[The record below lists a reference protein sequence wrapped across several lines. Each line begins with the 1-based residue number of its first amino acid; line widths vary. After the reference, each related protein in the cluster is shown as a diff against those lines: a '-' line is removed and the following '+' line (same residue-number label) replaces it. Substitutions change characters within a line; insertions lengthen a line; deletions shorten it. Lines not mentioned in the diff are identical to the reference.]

1 MRLKRFL
8 ILWVTLSS
16 AAFSFADDFVY
27 DNLKY
32 ATNSDNSVTLV
43 DGKGANGDVIIP
55 SDVRNKN
62 KVYVVTA
69 IEHNAFEGNNAITAV
84 TIPSSV
90 STIGYSAFNG
100 CKGLRRVMD
109 ASRVTEMQGF
119 EYTDCT
125 NLTSVTLSGTLQKI
139 GYRSFAGSALAHLV
153 LPASMREIGSSA
165 FEDCHQLRNVQF
177 NTGLQNIKDH
187 TFKNSGLVSLEFS
200 NDLKEIGEWA
210 FEGCVSLKA
219 VQIPPSV
226 TSLGMGAFYHCT
238 ALESVVIPTTLTNF
252 NDRTFNG
259 CRNLS
264 AVYYLGSS
272 CPSLGQYTFADVS
285 GTFGF
290 YVKPSALSALQGI
303 SFISDKVKD
312 SFPYQQSSKYTTFS
326 RSFDI
331 DFTTA
336 TGLKAYIAKESNGR
350 TSVSL
355 IPITTASAGTGLI
368 IEAVPNTVY
377 QLRLADNAAHYDDNA
392 LRVSTGETIST
403 TTLKL
408 REDITSRY
416 APVELTTDK
425 VRYEPESTVRF
436 TSKYLLPDNAKVRYL
451 HGNTVVKT
459 DEIGGKQSWSWK
471 VPAQNFTGYL
481 AEIYVTDGIAEQTLA
496 TIGVDVSTEWGRF
509 PRYGFVSHYGSDKTV
524 EQVKKEVDMLN
535 RYHMTGI
542 QFYDWQWQ
550 HHKLI
555 PEGASQWKDVGLRDV
570 FKSSI
575 ENYITKLHEVGSK
588 CMFYDLLYGVT
599 GNIVDGKPETP
610 ANLDGKDGVSSDWGW
625 IDLHANDKDG
635 YDLHQVQYPLGS
647 WPSIYVM
654 NPGNQDWVNY
664 LSKEIKKVY
673 QHLKFDGYHIDQL
686 GRQREAYYTNLQSK
700 TEDGQKVYTGGD
712 RRDTHDFEGYYA
724 NFINRMKSDSK
735 DKSLVMNAVSTFG
748 GPKIVGTGN
757 VEFGYNEMW
766 GADDY
771 LWNYRKIIQDNRR
784 NNGKNTFNTVF
795 AAYLH
800 CRNGNGGQFHTSS
813 ALFGNATIF
822 ALGGSRIELSGD
834 HMLFTEYFPDD
845 ARKMSDKLQKSII
858 HYYDFLVAYENYLRD
873 GNAETSVN
881 MTMDGVNVV
890 AWDLS
895 DPNPSVADAADQTIG
910 PKPYSVN
917 TYSTMKGNVTAIQL
931 LNYSNFSRDNFNIRD
946 IKETMPEPN
955 VLLNKKIVLDD
966 AAPVA
971 RIWVASP
978 DCFGGAPQEV
988 VFTQN
993 NGKVTFTLP
1002 SLEYWTMVVVEH
1014 GSKVDNSTGEVR
1026 NYILRGESFIEASN
1040 NTVPAGEAYLSFPAN
1055 IGKILQPLLPL
1066 VPVTAGITNV
1076 TDNGRDDYYTV
1087 SGIKVDKPVKGVY
1100 IHKGKKLIS
1109 K

>member
-43 DGKGANGDVIIP
+43 DGKSAKGDVIIP

-90 STIGYSAFNG
+90 STIGYSAFNS
-100 CKGLRRVMD
+100 CKNLRRVMD

-153 LPASMREIGSSA
+153 LPASMREVGSSA

-187 TFKNSGLVSLEFS
+187 AFKNSGLVSLELP
-200 NDLKEIGEWA
+200 NGIKEIGEWA
-210 FEGCVSLKA
+210 FEGCASLKA

-226 TSLGMGAFYHCT
+226 TSLGMGTFYYCT

-290 YVKPSALSALQGI
+290 YVKPSALPALQGI
-303 SFISDKVKD
+303 AFISDKVKD
-312 SFPYQQSSKYTTFS
+312 RFPYQQSSKYTTFS

-392 LRVSTGETIST
+392 LRVSTGETIGA

-481 AEIYVTDGIAEQTLA
+481 AEIYVADGIAEQTLA

-610 ANLDGKDGVSSDWGW
+610 ANLDGKDGISSDWGW
-625 IDLHANDKDG
+625 IDLHANDKGG

-686 GRQREAYYTNLQSK
+686 GRQREAYYVNLQSK

-735 DKSLVMNAVSTFG
+735 DKSLVMNAVSNFG
-748 GPKIVGTGN
+748 GAKIVGTNN

-766 GADDY
+766 SADDY

-800 CRNGNGGQFHTSS
+800 CRNGKEGQFRTSS

-834 HMLFTEYFPDD
+834 HMLYTEYFPDNK
-845 ARKMSDKLQKSII
+845 RKMPNKLQKSII

-881 MTMDGVNVV
+881 MTMEGVNVA
-890 AWDLS
+890 AWDFS
-895 DPNPSVADAADQTIG
+895 EPDPTKEKTEDQTIG

-955 VLLNKKIVLDD
+955 VLLNKKIVLYD

-971 RIWVASP
+971 RIWVARP
-978 DCFGGAPQEV
+978 DCFGGSPQEV

-1014 GSKVDNSTGEVR
+1014 GNKVDNSMAEVR

-1055 IGKILQPLLPL
+1055 IGKTLQPLLPL
-1066 VPVTAGITNV
+1066 VPVTAGITNI

-1087 SGIKVDKPVKGVY
+1087 SGIKVDKPAKGVY

>member
-43 DGKGANGDVIIP
+43 DGKGAKGDVIIP
-55 SDVRNKN
+55 SDVHYKN

-90 STIGYSAFNG
+90 STIGYSAFNS
-100 CKGLRRVMD
+100 CKSLRRVMD

-139 GYRSFAGSALAHLV
+139 GYRSFAGSTLAHLV

-187 TFKNSGLVSLEFS
+187 AFKNSGLVSLELP
-200 NDLKEIGEWA
+200 NDIKEIGEWA
-210 FEGCVSLKA
+210 FEGCASLKT

-226 TSLGMGAFYHCT
+226 TSLGMGAFYYCT

-290 YVKPSALSALQGI
+290 YVKPSALPALQGI
-303 SFISDKVKD
+303 AFISDKVKD

-392 LRVSTGETIST
+392 LRVSTGETIGA

-610 ANLDGKDGVSSDWGW
+610 ANLDGKDGISSDWGW
-625 IDLHANDKDG
+625 IDLHANDKGG

-686 GRQREAYYTNLQSK
+686 GRQREAYYVNLQSK

-735 DKSLVMNAVSTFG
+735 DKSLVMNAVSNFG
-748 GPKIVGTGN
+748 GAKIVGTNN

-766 GADDY
+766 SADDY

-800 CRNGNGGQFHTSS
+800 CRNGKEGQFRTSS

-834 HMLFTEYFPDD
+834 HMLYTEYFPDNK
-845 ARKMSDKLQKSII
+845 RKMPNKLQKSII

-881 MTMDGVNVV
+881 MTMEGVNVA
-890 AWDLS
+890 AWDFS
-895 DPNPSVADAADQTIG
+895 EPDPTKEKTEDQTIG

-1014 GSKVDNSTGEVR
+1014 GNKVDNSMAEVR

-1055 IGKILQPLLPL
+1055 IGKTLQPLLPL
-1066 VPVTAGITNV
+1066 VPVTAGITNI

-1087 SGIKVDKPVKGVY
+1087 SGIKVDKPAKGVY

>member
-43 DGKGANGDVIIP
+43 DGKGAKGDVIIP
-55 SDVRNKN
+55 SDVHYKN

-90 STIGYSAFNG
+90 STIGYSAFNS
-100 CKGLRRVMD
+100 CKSLRRVMD

-139 GYRSFAGSALAHLV
+139 GYRSFAGSTLAHLV

-187 TFKNSGLVSLEFS
+187 AFKNSGLVSLELP
-200 NDLKEIGEWA
+200 NGIKEIGEWA
-210 FEGCVSLKA
+210 FEGCASLKA

-226 TSLGMGAFYHCT
+226 TSLGMGTFYYCT

-290 YVKPSALSALQGI
+290 YVKPSALPALQGI
-303 SFISDKVKD
+303 AFISDKVKD
-312 SFPYQQSSKYTTFS
+312 RFPYQQSSKYTTFS

-392 LRVSTGETIST
+392 LRVSTGETIGA

-481 AEIYVTDGIAEQTLA
+481 AEIYVADGIAEQTLA

-610 ANLDGKDGVSSDWGW
+610 ANLDGKDGISSDWGW
-625 IDLHANDKDG
+625 IDLHANDKGG

-686 GRQREAYYTNLQSK
+686 GRQREAYYVNLQSK

-735 DKSLVMNAVSTFG
+735 DKSLVMNAVSNFG
-748 GPKIVGTGN
+748 GAKIVGTNN

-766 GADDY
+766 SADDY

-795 AAYLH
+795 AAYQH
-800 CRNGNGGQFHTSS
+800 CRNGKEGQFRTGS

-834 HMLFTEYFPDD
+834 HMLYTEYFPDNK
-845 ARKMSDKLQKSII
+845 RRMSNELQKSII

-881 MTMDGVNVV
+881 MTMEGVNVA
-890 AWDLS
+890 AWDFS
-895 DPNPSVADAADQTIG
+895 EPDPSKEKAEDQVIG

-917 TYSTMKGNVTAIQL
+917 TYSTTKGNVTAIQL

-966 AAPVA
+966 ATPVA

-993 NGKVTFTLP
+993 NGKVIFTLP

-1014 GSKVDNSTGEVR
+1014 GNKVDNSMAEVR

-1055 IGKILQPLLPL
+1055 IGKTLQPLLPL
-1066 VPVTAGITNV
+1066 VPVTAGITNI

-1087 SGIKVDKPVKGVY
+1087 SGIKVDKPAKGVY

>member
-1 MRLKRFL
+1 
-8 ILWVTLSS
+8 
-16 AAFSFADDFVY
+16 
-27 DNLKY
+27 
-32 ATNSDNSVTLV
+32 
-43 DGKGANGDVIIP
+43 
-55 SDVRNKN
+55 
-62 KVYVVTA
+62 
-69 IEHNAFEGNNAITAV
+69 
-84 TIPSSV
+84 
-90 STIGYSAFNG
+90 
-100 CKGLRRVMD
+100 MD

-125 NLTSVTLSGTLQKI
+125 NLTSVTLSGALQKI
-139 GYRSFAGSALAHLV
+139 GYRSFAGTALTRLV
-153 LPASMREIGSSA
+153 LPASMKEIGSSA

-187 TFKNSGLVSLEFS
+187 AFKNSGLVSLELP
-200 NDLKEIGEWA
+200 NDIKEIGEWA
-210 FEGCVSLKA
+210 FEGCASLKS
-219 VQIPPSV
+219 VQIPSSV
-226 TSLGMGAFYHCT
+226 TNLGMGAFYYCT

-290 YVKPSALSALQGI
+290 YVKPSALPALQGI
-303 SFISDKVKD
+303 AFVSDKVKD

-326 RSFDI
+326 RPFDV
-331 DFTTA
+331 DFTSA

-377 QLRLADNAAHYDDNA
+377 QLRMADKADHYDDNA
-392 LRVSTGETIST
+392 LRVSTGETISA

-425 VRYEPESTVRF
+425 VCYEPESTVRF
-436 TSKYLLPDNAKVRYL
+436 TSKYLLPANAKVRYL

-471 VPAQNFTGYL
+471 VPAQDFTGYL
-481 AEIYVTDGIAEQTLA
+481 AEIYVADGIAEQTLA

-542 QFYDWQWQ
+542 QFYDWQWK
-550 HHKLI
+550 HHI
-555 PEGASQWKDVGLRDV
+555 PFPQDSTKWKDIGLRDV
-570 FKSSI
+570 YKSSI
-575 ENYITKLHEVGSK
+575 ENYINQLHGAGSK
-588 CMFYDLLYGVT
+588 CMFYDLVYGVT
-599 GNIVDGKPETP
+599 GRVVNGKPETVD
-610 ANLDGKDGVSSDWGW
+610 NFDGHDGISSDWGW
-625 IDLHANDKDG
+625 IDLHEKKGGG
-635 YDLHQVQYPLGS
+635 YDLRQVQYPLGD

-664 LSKEIKKVY
+664 LSGSINKVY
-673 QHLKFDGYHIDQL
+673 QNLAFDGFHIDQL
-686 GRQREAYYTNLQSK
+686 GHQRDAYYVNLKSK
-700 TEDGQKVYTGGD
+700 KVNGQKVYTDGD
-712 RRDTHDFEGYYA
+712 RRDTHDFEGYFA
-724 NFINRMKSDSK
+724 NFINRMKANNHN
-735 DKSLVMNAVSTFG
+735 KSLVMNAVSTFG
-748 GPKIVGTGN
+748 GSKIVGTKN

-766 GADDY
+766 GDDDY

-881 MTMDGVNVV
+881 MTMDGVNVA

-895 DPNPSVADAADQTIG
+895 APNPSVADAADQTIG

-917 TYSTMKGNVTAIQL
+917 TYSTTKGNVTAIQL

-966 AAPVA
+966 ATPVA

-1014 GSKVDNSTGEVR
+1014 GSKMDNSTAEVR

-1055 IGKILQPLLPL
+1055 IGKTLQPSLPL
-1066 VPVTAGITNV
+1066 ISVITGITNV
-1076 TDNGRDDYYTV
+1076 TNNGRDDYYTV
-1087 SGIKVDKPVKGVY
+1087 SGVKVDKPMKGIY

>member
-90 STIGYSAFNG
+90 STIGYSAFNS
-100 CKGLRRVMD
+100 CKNLRRVMD

-187 TFKNSGLVSLEFS
+187 AFKNSGLVFLELP
-200 NDLKEIGEWA
+200 NDIKEIGEWA
-210 FEGCVSLKA
+210 FEGCASLKT

-226 TSLGMGAFYHCT
+226 TSLGMGAFYHCI

-481 AEIYVTDGIAEQTLA
+481 AEIYVADGIAEQTLA

-509 PRYGFVSHYGSDKTV
+509 PRYGFISHYGSDKTV

-800 CRNGNGGQFHTSS
+800 CRNGKEGQFRTSS

-1055 IGKILQPLLPL
+1055 IGKTLQPLLPL

>member
-43 DGKGANGDVIIP
+43 DGKGANGDIIIP

-90 STIGYSAFNG
+90 STIGYSAFNS
-100 CKGLRRVMD
+100 CKSLRRVMD

-187 TFKNSGLVSLEFS
+187 AFKNSGLVFLELP
-200 NDLKEIGEWA
+200 NDIKEIGEWA
-210 FEGCVSLKA
+210 FEGCASLKT

-226 TSLGMGAFYHCT
+226 TSLGMGAFYHCI

-355 IPITTASAGTGLI
+355 IPVTTASAGTGLI

-436 TSKYLLPDNAKVRYL
+436 TSKYLLPDNVKVRYL

-509 PRYGFVSHYGSDKTV
+509 PRYGFISHYGSDKTV

-800 CRNGNGGQFHTSS
+800 CRNGKEGQFRTSS

-881 MTMDGVNVV
+881 MTMEGVNVA
-890 AWDLS
+890 AWDFS
-895 DPNPSVADAADQTIG
+895 EPDPTKEKAEDQTIG

-1055 IGKILQPLLPL
+1055 IGKTLQPLLPL

>member
-90 STIGYSAFNG
+90 STIGYSAFNS
-100 CKGLRRVMD
+100 CKNLRRVMD

-187 TFKNSGLVSLEFS
+187 AFKNSGLVFLELP
-200 NDLKEIGEWA
+200 NDIKEIGEWA
-210 FEGCVSLKA
+210 FEGCASLKT

-226 TSLGMGAFYHCT
+226 TSLGMGAFYHCI

-272 CPSLGQYTFADVS
+272 CPSLGQNTFADVS
-285 GTFGF
+285 NDFGF
-290 YVKPSALSALQGI
+290 YVKPSALSVLQGI
-303 SFISDKVKD
+303 AYVSGKVKD

-481 AEIYVTDGIAEQTLA
+481 AEIYVADGIAEQTLA

-542 QFYDWQWQ
+542 QFYDWQWK
-550 HHKLI
+550 HHI
-555 PEGASQWKDVGLRDV
+555 PFPQDSTKWKDIGLRDV
-570 FKSSI
+570 YKSSI
-575 ENYITKLHEVGSK
+575 ENYINRLHGVGSK
-588 CMFYDLLYGVT
+588 CMFYDLVYGVT
-599 GNIVDGKPETP
+599 GRVVDGKPETVD
-610 ANLDGKDGVSSDWGW
+610 NFDGHDGISSDWGW
-625 IDLHANDKDG
+625 IDLHEKKGGG
-635 YDLHQVQYPLGS
+635 YDLRQVQYPLGA

-654 NPGNQDWVNY
+654 NPGNQNWVNY
-664 LSKEIKKVY
+664 LSGSINKVY
-673 QHLKFDGYHIDQL
+673 QNLAFDGFHIDQL
-686 GRQREAYYTNLQSK
+686 GHQRDAYYVNLKSK
-700 TEDGQKVYTGGD
+700 KVNGQKVYTDGD
-712 RRDTHDFEGYYA
+712 RRDTHDFEGYFA
-724 NFINRMKSDSK
+724 NFINCMKADNHN
-735 DKSLVMNAVSTFG
+735 KSLVMNAVSTFG
-748 GPKIVGTGN
+748 GSKIVGTKN

-766 GADDY
+766 SADDY

-800 CRNGNGGQFHTSS
+800 CRNGKEGQFRTSS

-834 HMLFTEYFPDD
+834 HMLYTEYFPDNK
-845 ARKMSDKLQKSII
+845 RKMPNKLQKSII

-1055 IGKILQPLLPL
+1055 IGKTLQPLLPL

>member
-16 AAFSFADDFVY
+16 AAFSFADDFVH

-43 DGKGANGDVIIP
+43 DGKRASGDVIIP
-55 SDVRNKN
+55 SDVHYKN
-62 KVYVVTA
+62 KVYVVTS

-90 STIGYSAFNG
+90 STIGYSAFNS
-100 CKGLRRVMD
+100 CKSLRRVMD

-125 NLTSVTLSGTLQKI
+125 NLTSVTLSGTLKKI
-139 GYRSFAGSALAHLV
+139 GYRSFAGTALTRLV

-165 FEDCHQLRNVQF
+165 FEDCHQLNSVEF
-177 NTGLQNIKDH
+177 NKGLQTIKDH
-187 TFKNSGLVSLEFS
+187 AFKNSGLVSLELP
-200 NDLKEIGEWA
+200 NDIKEIGEWA
-210 FEGCVSLKA
+210 FEGCTSLKA

-226 TSLGMGAFYHCT
+226 ISLGMGAFYYCT

-285 GTFGF
+285 STFGF
-290 YVKPSALSALQGI
+290 YVKPSALPALQGI
-303 SFISDKVKD
+303 AFISDKVKD

-355 IPITTASAGTGLI
+355 IPITKASAGTGLI

-392 LRVSTGETIST
+392 LRVSTGETVGA

-408 REDITSRY
+408 KEDITSLY

-436 TSKYLLPDNAKVRYL
+436 TSKYLLPANAKVRYL
-451 HGNTVVKT
+451 HGNTVIKT

-481 AEIYVTDGIAEQTLA
+481 AEIYVADGIAEQTLA
-496 TIGVDVSTEWGRF
+496 TIGIDVSTEWGRF
-509 PRYGFVSHYGSDKTV
+509 PRYGFVSHYGSDKTP

-542 QFYDWQWQ
+542 QFYDWQWK
-550 HHKLI
+550 HHI
-555 PEGASQWKDVGLRDV
+555 PYPQDSTKWKDIGLRNV
-570 FKSSI
+570 YKSSI
-575 ENYITKLHEVGSK
+575 ENYINQLHGVGSK
-588 CMFYDLLYGVT
+588 CMFYDLVYGVT
-599 GNIVDGKPETP
+599 GRMVNNKPETVD
-610 ANLDGKDGVSSDWGW
+610 NFDGHDGISSDWGW
-625 IDLHANDKDG
+625 IDLHEKKGGG
-635 YDLHQVQYPLGS
+635 YDLRQVQYPLGD

-664 LSKEIKKVY
+664 LSGSINKVY
-673 QHLKFDGYHIDQL
+673 QNLAFDGFHIDQL
-686 GRQREAYYTNLQSK
+686 GHQRDAYYVNLKSK
-700 TEDGQKVYTGGD
+700 KVNGQKVYTDGD
-712 RRDTHDFEGYYA
+712 RCNTNDFEGYFA
-724 NFINRMKSDSK
+724 NFINRMKADNH

-748 GPKIVGTGN
+748 GSKIVGTKN

-766 GADDY
+766 GDDDY

-881 MTMDGVNVV
+881 LTMDGVNVA

-895 DPNPSVADAADQTIG
+895 DPNSSIADAANQTIG
-910 PKPYSVN
+910 PKPYCVN
-917 TYSTMKGNVTAIQL
+917 TYSTKKGDVTAIQL
-931 LNYSNFSRDNFNIRD
+931 LNYSNVSRDNFNVRD
-946 IKETMPEPN
+946 LKETMPEPN

-966 AAPVA
+966 ATPVS

-988 VFTQN
+988 VFKQN

-1014 GSKVDNSTGEVR
+1014 GNKVDNSASEVR
-1026 NYILRGESFIEASN
+1026 NYVLRGESFQEASN
-1040 NTVPAGEAYLSFPAN
+1040 NTVPAGEAYLSFPAT
-1055 IGKILQPLLPL
+1055 IGKTLQPSLPL
-1066 VPVTAGITNV
+1066 IPVTAGITNV
-1076 TDNGRDDYYTV
+1076 IDNGRDDYYTV
-1087 SGIKVDKPVKGVY
+1087 SGIKVDHPVKGIY
-1100 IHKGKKLIS
+1100 IYKGKKLV
-1109 K
+1109 KK

>member
-43 DGKGANGDVIIP
+43 DGKGASGEIIIP
-55 SDVRNKN
+55 SEVRNNKN
-62 KVYVVTA
+62 VYTVTA
-69 IEHNAFEGNNAITAV
+69 IEHNAFERNNAITAV

-187 TFKNSGLVSLEFS
+187 AFKNSGLVSLEFS

-210 FEGCVSLKA
+210 FEGCASLKT

-226 TSLGMGAFYHCT
+226 TSLGMGAFYHCI

-285 GTFGF
+285 STFGF

-436 TSKYLLPDNAKVRYL
+436 TSKYLLPDNVKVRYL

-481 AEIYVTDGIAEQTLA
+481 AEIYATDGIAEQTLA

-509 PRYGFVSHYGSDKTV
+509 PRYGFISHYGSDKTV

-800 CRNGNGGQFHTSS
+800 CRNGKEGQFRTSS

-834 HMLFTEYFPDD
+834 HMLYTEYFPDNK
-845 ARKMSDKLQKSII
+845 RKMSNKLQKSII

-881 MTMDGVNVV
+881 MTMEGVNVA
-890 AWDLS
+890 AWDFS
-895 DPNPSVADAADQTIG
+895 EPDPTKEKAEDQTIG

-931 LNYSNFSRDNFNIRD
+931 LNYSNLSRDNFNIRD

-1055 IGKILQPLLPL
+1055 IGKTLQPLLPL

>member
-43 DGKGANGDVIIP
+43 DGKGASGEIIIP
-55 SDVRNKN
+55 SEVRNNKN
-62 KVYVVTA
+62 VYTVTA
-69 IEHNAFEGNNAITAV
+69 IEHNAFERNNAITAV

-187 TFKNSGLVSLEFS
+187 AFKNSGLVSLEFS

-210 FEGCVSLKA
+210 FEGCASLKT

-226 TSLGMGAFYHCT
+226 TSLGMGAFYHCI

-303 SFISDKVKD
+303 AFISDKVKD

-436 TSKYLLPDNAKVRYL
+436 TSKYLLPDNVKVRYL

-481 AEIYVTDGIAEQTLA
+481 AEIYVADGIAEQTLA

-509 PRYGFVSHYGSDKTV
+509 PRYGFISHYGSDKTV

-800 CRNGNGGQFHTSS
+800 CRNGNGGQFRTSS

-1055 IGKILQPLLPL
+1055 IGKTLQPLLPL

>member
-62 KVYVVTA
+62 KVYAVTA

-90 STIGYSAFNG
+90 STIGYSAFNS
-100 CKGLRRVMD
+100 CKSLRRVMD

-187 TFKNSGLVSLEFS
+187 AFKNSGLVSLEFS

-210 FEGCVSLKA
+210 FEGCASLKT

-226 TSLGMGAFYHCT
+226 TSLGMGAFYHCI

-303 SFISDKVKD
+303 AFISDKVKD

-436 TSKYLLPDNAKVRYL
+436 TSKYLLPDNVKVRYL

-481 AEIYVTDGIAEQTLA
+481 AEIYVADGIAEQTLA

-509 PRYGFVSHYGSDKTV
+509 PRYGFISHYGSDKTV

-766 GADDY
+766 GDDDY

-1055 IGKILQPLLPL
+1055 IGKTLQPLLPL

>member
-1 MRLKRFL
+1 MRLKRLL
-8 ILWVTLSS
+8 ILCVTLSS
-16 AAFSFADDFVY
+16 ASFSFADDFVY

-32 ATNSDNSVTLV
+32 TTTSDNSVTVV
-43 DGKGANGDVIIP
+43 DGKRASGEVIIP
-55 SDVRNKN
+55 FDVRNKN

-90 STIGYSAFNG
+90 STIGYSAFNS

-119 EYTDCT
+119 EYTDCS

-139 GYRSFAGSALAHLV
+139 GYRSFAGTALTRLV
-153 LPASMREIGSSA
+153 LPASVKEIGGEA
-165 FEDCHQLRNVQF
+165 FQDCHQLTNVEF
-177 NTGLQNIKDH
+177 NKGIQSIKDH
-187 TFKNSGLVSLEFS
+187 AFKNSGL
-200 NDLKEIGEWA
+200 A
-210 FEGCVSLKA
+210 FL
-219 VQIPPSV
+219 
-226 TSLGMGAFYHCT
+226 
-238 ALESVVIPTTLTNF
+238 ALPASTLSNF

-264 AVYYLGSS
+264 AVYYLGNS

-285 GTFGF
+285 DTFGF
-290 YVKPSALSALQGI
+290 YVKPSVLSALQGI
-303 SFISDKVKD
+303 AYVSDKVKD
-312 SFPYQQSSKYTTFS
+312 SFPYQQVSKYTTFS
-326 RSFDI
+326 RPFDV
-331 DFTTA
+331 DFTSA

-350 TSVSL
+350 TSVAL
-355 IPITTASAGTGLI
+355 APVTAVSAGTGLI
-368 IEAVPNTVY
+368 IEAVPNTIY
-377 QLRLADNAAHYDDNA
+377 QLRIADNAVYYDDNA
-392 LRVSTGETIST
+392 LRVSTGETVGA

-408 REDITSRY
+408 KEDITYLY

-425 VRYEPESTVRF
+425 VRYEPGNTVIF
-436 TSKYLLPDNAKVRYL
+436 TSKYVLPINAKVRYL
-451 HGNTVVKT
+451 HGNTIVKT
-459 DEIGGKQSWSWK
+459 DEIGGKQRWEWK
-471 VPAQNFTGYL
+471 VPVDNFTGYM
-481 AEIYVTDGIAEQTLA
+481 AEIYVADGIAEQTLA
-496 TIGVDVSTEWGRF
+496 TIGVDVSTKWGRF
-509 PRYGFVSHYGSDKTV
+509 PRYGFVSHYGSDKTP

-542 QFYDWQWQ
+542 QFYDWQWK
-550 HHKLI
+550 HHI
-555 PEGASQWKDVGLRDV
+555 PYPQDSTKWKDIGLRDV
-570 FKSSI
+570 YKSSI
-575 ENYITKLHEVGSK
+575 ENYINQLHGVGSK
-588 CMFYDLLYGVT
+588 CMFYDLVYGVT
-599 GNIVDGKPETP
+599 GRMVNNKPETVD
-610 ANLDGKDGVSSDWGW
+610 NFDGHDGISSDWGW
-625 IDLHANDKDG
+625 IDLHEKKGGG
-635 YDLHQVQYPLGS
+635 YDLRQVQYPLGA

-664 LSKEIKKVY
+664 LSGSINKVY
-673 QHLKFDGYHIDQL
+673 QNLRFDGFHIDQL
-686 GRQREAYYTNLQSK
+686 GHQRDAYYVNLKSK
-700 TEDGQKVYTGGD
+700 KVNGQKVYTDGD
-712 RRDTHDFEGYYA
+712 RRDTHDFEGYFA
-724 NFINRMKSDSK
+724 NFINRMKADNHN
-735 DKSLVMNAVSTFG
+735 KSLVMNAVSTFG
-748 GPKIVGTGN
+748 GSKIVGTKN

-766 GADDY
+766 GDDDY

-881 MTMDGVNVV
+881 MTMDGVNVA

-895 DPNPSVADAADQTIG
+895 DPNPSITDAAYQTIG
-910 PKPYSVN
+910 PKPYCVN
-917 TYSTMKGNVTAIQL
+917 TYSTKKGNMTAIQL
-931 LNYSNFSRDNFNIRD
+931 LNYSNVSRDNFNVRD
-946 IKETMPEPN
+946 LKETMPEPN

-966 AAPVA
+966 ATPVS

-988 VFTQN
+988 VFKQN
-993 NGKVTFTLP
+993 SGKVTFTLP

-1014 GSKVDNSTGEVR
+1014 GNKVDNSASEVR
-1026 NYILRGESFIEASN
+1026 NYVLRGESFQEASN
-1040 NTVPAGEAYLSFPAN
+1040 NTVPAGEAYLSFPAT
-1055 IGKILQPLLPL
+1055 IGKTLQPSLPL

-1076 TDNGRDDYYTV
+1076 IDNGRDDYYTV
-1087 SGIKVDKPVKGVY
+1087 SGIKVDHPVKGIY
-1100 IHKGKKLIS
+1100 IHKGKKLV
-1109 K
+1109 KK

>member
-55 SDVRNKN
+55 SDVHYKN

-90 STIGYSAFNG
+90 STIGYSAFNS
-100 CKGLRRVMD
+100 CKSLRRVMD

-153 LPASMREIGSSA
+153 LPASMREVGSSA

-187 TFKNSGLVSLEFS
+187 AFKNSGLVSLELP
-200 NDLKEIGEWA
+200 NGIKEIGEWA
-210 FEGCVSLKA
+210 FEGCASLKA

-226 TSLGMGAFYHCT
+226 TSLGMGTFYYCT

-290 YVKPSALSALQGI
+290 YVKPSALPALQGI
-303 SFISDKVKD
+303 AFISDKVKD
-312 SFPYQQSSKYTTFS
+312 RFPYQQSSKYTTFS

-392 LRVSTGETIST
+392 LRVSTGETIGA

-481 AEIYVTDGIAEQTLA
+481 AEIYVADGIAEQTLA

-610 ANLDGKDGVSSDWGW
+610 ANLDGKDGISSDWGW
-625 IDLHANDKDG
+625 IDLHANDKGG

-686 GRQREAYYTNLQSK
+686 GRQREAYYVNLQSK

-735 DKSLVMNAVSTFG
+735 DKSLVMNAVSNFG
-748 GPKIVGTGN
+748 GAKIVGTNN

-766 GADDY
+766 SADDY

-800 CRNGNGGQFHTSS
+800 CRNGKEGQFRTSS

-834 HMLFTEYFPDD
+834 HMLYTEYFPDNK
-845 ARKMSDKLQKSII
+845 RKMPNKLQKSII

-881 MTMDGVNVV
+881 MTMEGVNVA
-890 AWDLS
+890 AWDFS
-895 DPNPSVADAADQTIG
+895 EPDPTKEKTEDQTIG

-946 IKETMPEPN
+946 IKETMLEPN

-1014 GSKVDNSTGEVR
+1014 GNKVDNSMAEVR

-1055 IGKILQPLLPL
+1055 IGKTLQPLLPL
-1066 VPVTAGITNV
+1066 VPVTAGITNI

-1087 SGIKVDKPVKGVY
+1087 SGIKVDKPAKGVY

>member
-43 DGKGANGDVIIP
+43 DGKSAKGDVIIP

-90 STIGYSAFNG
+90 STIGYSAFNS
-100 CKGLRRVMD
+100 CKNLRRVMD

-153 LPASMREIGSSA
+153 LPASMREVGSSA

-187 TFKNSGLVSLEFS
+187 AFKNSGLVSLELP
-200 NDLKEIGEWA
+200 NGIKEIGEWA
-210 FEGCVSLKA
+210 FEGCASLKA

-226 TSLGMGAFYHCT
+226 TSLGMGTFYYCT

-290 YVKPSALSALQGI
+290 YVKPSALPALQGI
-303 SFISDKVKD
+303 AFISDKVKD
-312 SFPYQQSSKYTTFS
+312 RFPYQQSSKYTTFS

-368 IEAVPNTVY
+368 IEAIPNTVY

-392 LRVSTGETIST
+392 LRVSTGETIGA

-481 AEIYVTDGIAEQTLA
+481 AEIYVADGIAEQTLA

-610 ANLDGKDGVSSDWGW
+610 ANLDGKDGISSDWGW
-625 IDLHANDKDG
+625 IDLHANDKGG

-686 GRQREAYYTNLQSK
+686 GRQREAYYVNLQSK

-735 DKSLVMNAVSTFG
+735 DKSLVMNAVSNFG
-748 GPKIVGTGN
+748 GAKIVGTNN

-766 GADDY
+766 SADDY

-800 CRNGNGGQFHTSS
+800 CRNGKEGQFRTSS

-834 HMLFTEYFPDD
+834 HMLYTEYFPDNK
-845 ARKMSDKLQKSII
+845 RKMPNKLQKSII

-881 MTMDGVNVV
+881 MTMEGVNVA
-890 AWDLS
+890 AWDFS
-895 DPNPSVADAADQTIG
+895 EPDPSKEKAEDQVIG

-1014 GSKVDNSTGEVR
+1014 GNKVDNSMAEVR

-1055 IGKILQPLLPL
+1055 IGKTLQPLLPL
-1066 VPVTAGITNV
+1066 VPVTAGITNI

-1087 SGIKVDKPVKGVY
+1087 SGIKVDKPAKGVY

>member
-187 TFKNSGLVSLEFS
+187 AFKNSGLVSLEFS

-210 FEGCVSLKA
+210 FEGCASLKT

-226 TSLGMGAFYHCT
+226 TSLGMGAFYHCI

-252 NDRTFNG
+252 NDRTFDG

-303 SFISDKVKD
+303 AFISDKVKD

-355 IPITTASAGTGLI
+355 IPVTTASAGTGLI

-509 PRYGFVSHYGSDKTV
+509 PRYGFISHYGSDKTV

-800 CRNGNGGQFHTSS
+800 CRNGKEGQFRTSS

-834 HMLFTEYFPDD
+834 HMLYTEYFPDNK
-845 ARKMSDKLQKSII
+845 RKMSNKLQKSII

-881 MTMDGVNVV
+881 MTMEGVNVA
-890 AWDLS
+890 AWDFS
-895 DPNPSVADAADQTIG
+895 EPDPTKEKAEDQTIG

-1055 IGKILQPLLPL
+1055 IGKTLQPLLPL

>member
-43 DGKGANGDVIIP
+43 DGKGANGDIIIP

-90 STIGYSAFNG
+90 STIGYSAFNS
-100 CKGLRRVMD
+100 CKSLRRVMD

-187 TFKNSGLVSLEFS
+187 AFKNSGLVFLELP
-200 NDLKEIGEWA
+200 NDIKEIGEWA
-210 FEGCVSLKA
+210 FEGCVSLKT

-226 TSLGMGAFYHCT
+226 TSLGMGAFYHCI

-272 CPSLGQYTFADVS
+272 CPSLGQNTFADVS

-303 SFISDKVKD
+303 AFISDKVKD

-355 IPITTASAGTGLI
+355 IPVTTASAGTGLI
-368 IEAVPNTVY
+368 IESVPNTVY

-509 PRYGFVSHYGSDKTV
+509 PRYGFISHYGSDKTV

-766 GADDY
+766 GDDDY

-800 CRNGNGGQFHTSS
+800 CRNGKEGQFRTSS

-834 HMLFTEYFPDD
+834 HMLYTEYFPDNK
-845 ARKMSDKLQKSII
+845 RKMSNKLQKSII

-881 MTMDGVNVV
+881 MTMEGVNVA
-890 AWDLS
+890 AWDFS
-895 DPNPSVADAADQTIG
+895 EPDPTKEKAEDQTIG

-946 IKETMPEPN
+946 IKETIPEPN

-1055 IGKILQPLLPL
+1055 IGKTLQPLLPL

>member
-187 TFKNSGLVSLEFS
+187 AFKNSGLVSLEFS

-210 FEGCVSLKA
+210 FEGCASLKT

-226 TSLGMGAFYHCT
+226 TSLGMGAFYHCI

-303 SFISDKVKD
+303 AFISDKVKD

-355 IPITTASAGTGLI
+355 IPVTTASAGTGLI

-509 PRYGFVSHYGSDKTV
+509 PRYGFISHYGSDKTV

-993 NGKVTFTLP
+993 NGKVIFTLP

-1055 IGKILQPLLPL
+1055 IGKTLQPLLPL

>member
-43 DGKGANGDVIIP
+43 DGKGANGDIIIP

-90 STIGYSAFNG
+90 STIGYSAFNS
-100 CKGLRRVMD
+100 CKSLRRVMD

-187 TFKNSGLVSLEFS
+187 AFKNSGLVFLELP
-200 NDLKEIGEWA
+200 NDIKEIGEWA
-210 FEGCVSLKA
+210 FEGCASLKT

-226 TSLGMGAFYHCT
+226 TSLGMGAFYHCI

-436 TSKYLLPDNAKVRYL
+436 TSKYLLPDNVKVRYL

-509 PRYGFVSHYGSDKTV
+509 PRYGFISHYGSDKTV

-800 CRNGNGGQFHTSS
+800 CRNGKEGQFRTSS

-873 GNAETSVN
+873 GNAETTVN
-881 MTMDGVNVV
+881 MTMDGVNVA

-966 AAPVA
+966 AASVA

-1055 IGKILQPLLPL
+1055 IGKTLQPLLPL

>member
-43 DGKGANGDVIIP
+43 DGKSANGDVIIP

-90 STIGYSAFNG
+90 STIGYSAFNS
-100 CKGLRRVMD
+100 CKSLRRVMD

-187 TFKNSGLVSLEFS
+187 AFKNSGLVSLELP
-200 NDLKEIGEWA
+200 NDIKEIGEWS
-210 FEGCVSLKA
+210 FEGCASLKA

-226 TSLGMGAFYHCT
+226 TSLGMGAFYYCT

-290 YVKPSALSALQGI
+290 YVKPSALPALQGI
-303 SFISDKVKD
+303 AFISDKVKD
-312 SFPYQQSSKYTTFS
+312 SFPYLQSSKYTTFS

-331 DFTTA
+331 DFTTT

-392 LRVSTGETIST
+392 LRVSTGETIGA

-436 TSKYLLPDNAKVRYL
+436 TSKYLFPDNAKVRYL
-451 HGNTVVKT
+451 HGNTVIKT
-459 DEIGGKQSWSWK
+459 DEIGEKQSWSWK

-496 TIGVDVSTEWGRF
+496 TIGIDVSAEWGRF

-625 IDLHANDKDG
+625 IDLHANDKGG

-686 GRQREAYYTNLQSK
+686 GRQREAYYVNLQSK

-735 DKSLVMNAVSTFG
+735 DKSLVMNAVSNFG
-748 GPKIVGTGN
+748 GSKIVGTNN

-766 GADDY
+766 SADDY

-795 AAYLH
+795 AAYQH
-800 CRNGNGGQFHTSS
+800 CRNGKEGQFRTSS
-813 ALFGNATIF
+813 VLFGNATIF

-834 HMLFTEYFPDD
+834 HMLYTEYFPDNK
-845 ARKMSDKLQKSII
+845 RRMSNELQKSII

-881 MTMDGVNVV
+881 MTMEGVNVA
-890 AWDLS
+890 AWDFS
-895 DPNPSVADAADQTIG
+895 EPDPTKEKAEDQTIG

-917 TYSTMKGNVTAIQL
+917 TYSTTKGNVTAIQL

-1014 GSKVDNSTGEVR
+1014 GNKVDNSMAEVR

-1055 IGKILQPLLPL
+1055 IGKTLQPLLPL
-1066 VPVTAGITNV
+1066 VPVTAGIANV

-1087 SGIKVDKPVKGVY
+1087 SGIKVDKPAKGVY

>member
-32 ATNSDNSVTLV
+32 TTTSDKSVTLV
-43 DGKGANGDVIIP
+43 DGKGASGEIIIP
-55 SDVRNKN
+55 SEVRNNKN
-62 KVYVVTA
+62 VYTVTA
-69 IEHNAFEGNNAITAV
+69 IEHNAFERNNAITAV

-187 TFKNSGLVSLEFS
+187 AFKNSGLVFLELP
-200 NDLKEIGEWA
+200 NDIKEIGEWA
-210 FEGCVSLKA
+210 FEGCVSLKT

-226 TSLGMGAFYHCT
+226 TSLGMGAFYHCI

-303 SFISDKVKD
+303 AFISDKVKD

-355 IPITTASAGTGLI
+355 IPVTTASAGTGLI

-392 LRVSTGETIST
+392 LRVSTGETISA

-481 AEIYVTDGIAEQTLA
+481 AEIYVADGIAEQTLA

-542 QFYDWQWQ
+542 QFYDWQWK
-550 HHKLI
+550 HHI
-555 PEGASQWKDVGLRDV
+555 PFPQDSTKWKDIGLRDV
-570 FKSSI
+570 YKSSI
-575 ENYITKLHEVGSK
+575 ENYINRLHGVGSK
-588 CMFYDLLYGVT
+588 CMFYDLVYGVT
-599 GNIVDGKPETP
+599 GRVVDGKPETVD
-610 ANLDGKDGVSSDWGW
+610 NFDGHDGISSDWGW
-625 IDLHANDKDG
+625 IDLHEKKGGG
-635 YDLHQVQYPLGS
+635 YDLRQVQYPLGA

-654 NPGNQDWVNY
+654 NPGNQNWVNY
-664 LSKEIKKVY
+664 LSGSINKVY
-673 QHLKFDGYHIDQL
+673 QNLAFDGFHIDQL
-686 GRQREAYYTNLQSK
+686 GHQRDAYYVNLKSK
-700 TEDGQKVYTGGD
+700 KVNGQKVYTDGD
-712 RRDTHDFEGYYA
+712 RRDTHDFEGYFA
-724 NFINRMKSDSK
+724 NFINCMKADNHN
-735 DKSLVMNAVSTFG
+735 KSLVMNAVSTFG
-748 GPKIVGTGN
+748 GSKIVGTKN

-766 GADDY
+766 GDDDY

-917 TYSTMKGNVTAIQL
+917 TYSTTKGNVTAIQL

-1055 IGKILQPLLPL
+1055 IGKTLQPLLPL